1 MVTFAPTGLLRTI
14 LVIAV
19 LIYLFRMYMRYQAQ
33 RDATKEQRQS
43 RRNEGRV
50 TVEPKGPRPRP
61 GDDTGE
67 YVDYEEVD

>member
-14 LVIAV
+14 LVIGL

-33 RDATKEQRQS
+33 REATKEQRQS
-43 RRNEGRV
+43 RRNNGRV

-61 GDDTGE
+61 GDDAGE